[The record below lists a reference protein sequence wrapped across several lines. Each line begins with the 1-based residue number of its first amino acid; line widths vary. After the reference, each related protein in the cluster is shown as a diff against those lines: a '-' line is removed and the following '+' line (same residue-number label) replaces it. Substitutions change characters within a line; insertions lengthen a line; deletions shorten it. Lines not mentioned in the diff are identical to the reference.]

1 MRSFGPPSFTITVW
15 NTNPFSLRK
24 SIIYII
30 FTWLCQSCIESI
42 NMCLTHSHTH
52 THVRTHTRAPPPP
65 PSKKR
70 TTKTWK
76 TQTRPQTHV
85 HRHPQRAKHRPP
97 PPPRPTQYTQRDK
110 RKDII
115 LTDCSHS
122 GHSTPL
128 AVISNWRQ
136 LKSTIVM
143 SERCMSSNS
152 SSSSATFVFG
162 FLLGPGS
169 LSSSLDSS
177 TVSFAL
183 KNLIFL
189 AEATGIGS
197 TADDVEGRGSGESLF
212 RYWLVLLWSSF
223 FFPTLPALAEF
234 VDCSKLCP
242 CLFLAFSTTKSSLNL
257 WNTTISC
264 KTSKRRV
271 KSKWPAQQASANH
284 NVRFRHVTRFSQS
297 LYKGLNSATSVW
309 GCFRQLNLGSC
320 YWNWATVIVRFFL
333 SKMSGGLP
341 GFVEYN

>member
-1 MRSFGPPSFTITVW
+1 MKNTDTPP
-15 NTNPFSLRK
+15 NTRTQTPPK
-24 SIIYII
+24 SE
-30 FTWLCQSCIESI
+30 TQ
-42 NMCLTHSHTH
+42 T
-52 THVRTHTRAPPPP
+52 PPPP
-65 PSKKR
+65 PIH
-70 TTKTWK
+70 
-76 TQTRPQTHV
+76 TH
-85 HRHPQRAKHRPP
+85 
-97 PPPRPTQYTQRDK
+97 RDK

-136 LKSTIVM
+136 LKSTTLVM

-183 KNLIFL
+183 KNIIFL

-197 TADDVEGRGSGESLF
+197 TEDDVEGRGSGESLF

-223 FFPTLPALAEF
+223 FFPTFPALAEF

-257 WNTTISC
+257 WNATISC

>member
-1 MRSFGPPSFTITVW
+1 MVVSELHW
-15 NTNPFSLRK
+15 
-24 SIIYII
+24 
-30 FTWLCQSCIESI
+30 I
-42 NMCLTHSHTH
+42 NKYVLLTHSHTH
-52 THVRTHTRAPPPP
+52 ACTHAHTCTPPPP
-65 PSKKR
+65 PKKKR
-70 TTKTWK
+70 TKTWK
-76 TQTRPQTHV
+76 TQTDAP
-85 HRHPQRAKHRPP
+85 KH
-97 PPPRPTQYTQRDK
+97 TYTD
-110 RKDII
+110 
-115 LTDCSHS
+115 
-122 GHSTPL
+122 TP
-128 AVISNWRQ
+128 
-136 LKSTIVM
+136 K
-143 SERCMSSNS
+143 ERN
-152 SSSSATFVFG
+152 T
-162 FLLGPGS
+162 
-169 LSSSLDSS
+169 
-177 TVSFAL
+177 
-183 KNLIFL
+183 NLIFL

-223 FFPTLPALAEF
+223 FFPTFPALAEF
-234 VDCSKLCP
+234 VDCSKLCSKLCP

-257 WNTTISC
+257 WNTAISC

>member
-1 MRSFGPPSFTITVW
+1 
-15 NTNPFSLRK
+15 
-24 SIIYII
+24 
-30 FTWLCQSCIESI
+30 
-42 NMCLTHSHTH
+42 MCLTHSLTHACTHAHTCTPP
-52 THVRTHTRAPPPP
+52 THPPKKTNNKNVKNTDTPPNTRTQTPPKSETQTPPP
-65 PSKKR
+65 
-70 TTKTWK
+70 
-76 TQTRPQTHV
+76 
-85 HRHPQRAKHRPP
+85 
-97 PPPRPTQYTQRDK
+97 PTQYTHRDK

-136 LKSTIVM
+136 LKSTTIVM

-223 FFPTLPALAEF
+223 FFPTFPALAEF

>member
-1 MRSFGPPSFTITVW
+1 MSVEPLLKRWMAMARAVSTVHRFWYLCHSPRTAAPRDRQTPCAVLDHPHSPS
-15 NTNPFSLRK
+15 
-24 SIIYII
+24 
-30 FTWLCQSCIESI
+30 QSETEC
-42 NMCLTHSHTH
+42 THAHTC
-52 THVRTHTRAPPPP
+52 TPPPP
-65 PSKKR
+65 PPPKKR

-76 TQTRPQTHV
+76 TQTRPQRT
-85 HRHPQRAKHRPP
+85 RQKSETLTPP
-97 PPPRPTQYTQRDK
+97 SPRPTQYKRDK

-115 LTDCSHS
+115 LTDCSAGTAH
-122 GHSTPL
+122 HL
-128 AVISNWRQ
+128 LW
-136 LKSTIVM
+136 
-143 SERCMSSNS
+143 
-152 SSSSATFVFG
+152 SATEDKINNSHVWTLHVFKL
-162 FLLGPGS
+162 FLLLCNLRFRFLARPRFTVFITV
-169 LSSSLDSS
+169 LLDI
-177 TVSFAL
+177 SFAL